1 MKRPR
6 SSPGNRARRRE
17 LRIGLAAFVVLFL
30 CAAAG
35 CRLNSAAGP
44 IGVQPDVTS
53 VIINPV
59 TLRPMTSKP
68 LTRAGESKPAGLD
81 KPAPGM

>member
-1 MKRPR
+1 M
-6 SSPGNRARRRE
+6 
-17 LRIGLAAFVVLFL
+17 VLFL

-53 VIINPV
+53 VIIDPV
-59 TLRPMTSKP
+59 TLRPVKSKP
-68 LTRAGESKPAGLD
+68 VTPAGEGKPAGREGLDDKSDD
-81 KPAPGM
+81 KPDDKLDARM